1 MCRAI
6 LVSKPLDWILLSHM
20 MMSSSFTNRLLA
32 DLMTDF
38 MESIDASEDEAE
50 YDSDKIEFKY
60 TEVLHTIRMRARKLL
75 QFSK

>member
-1 MCRAI
+1 MI
-6 LVSKPLDWILLSHM
+6 YVT
-20 MMSSSFTNRLLA
+20 SSFTNRLLA

-38 MESIDASEDEAE
+38 MGSIDSSDDETE

>member
-1 MCRAI
+1 MYI
-6 LVSKPLDWILLSHM
+6 LDGTPLSHALYVR
-20 MMSSSFTNRLLA
+20 SSFTNRLLA

-38 MESIDASEDEAE
+38 MGSIDTSEDEAE
-50 YDSDKIEFKY
+50 YDDDKIEFKY

>member
-1 MCRAI
+1 MGA
-6 LVSKPLDWILLSHM
+6 PLSHAIYVL
-20 MMSSSFTNRLLA
+20 SSFTNRLLA

-38 MESIDASEDEAE
+38 MGSIDTSEDEAE
-50 YDSDKIEFKY
+50 YDDDKIEFKY